1 MIMKRTTA
9 GILFIMTLLFV
20 IGCTTRQTTTT
31 ELQGTP
37 ITGDVTMRSAQVWMQ
52 LTQDSEEVTVS
63 VLDSTGSPF
72 KTYNTLKV
80 GVSKNALCK
89 INGLE
94 PGGHYTYFVQ
104 EQERV
109 ISDTLDLETQP
120 LWQYRTDPPTTR
132 IALGSCTY
140 INETTYDRPGKPYG
154 GGYEIF
160 NTIAAEEFDAML
172 WLGDNTYLRE
182 ADFGSFEGYVHRYN
196 HTRSNSQMQNLLREG
211 VHYAIWDDH
220 DFGPNDCDGSFIHK
234 DWALKAFD
242 AFWPNPPGSIT
253 HAPELNATA
262 FQLGDADVFLLDNRS
277 HRVNHKQGND
287 QRQMLGS
294 IQMKWLLN
302 NLKNSKA
309 PFKLIA
315 VGGQMLSNAAIYEN
329 FAQFPEERDWLL
341 SELDRLKIRG
351 VVFLTGDRHNSE
363 LTSFQLP
370 NGNWVYDLTVSPL
383 TASSYDHSDEPNS
396 LRVPSTMVGQ
406 RNYGFIEI
414 TGPRKERKL
423 RMKVKDADGITLWT
437 RRINASAGY
446 ILEP

>member
-1 MIMKRTTA
+1 
-9 GILFIMTLLFV
+9 
-20 IGCTTRQTTTT
+20 
-31 ELQGTP
+31 
-37 ITGDVTMRSAQVWMQ
+37 
-52 LTQDSEEVTVS
+52 
-63 VLDSTGSPF
+63 
-72 KTYNTLKV
+72 
-80 GVSKNALCK
+80 
-89 INGLE
+89 
-94 PGGHYTYFVQ
+94 
-104 EQERV
+104 
-109 ISDTLDLETQP
+109 
-120 LWQYRTDPPTTR
+120 
-132 IALGSCTY
+132 
-140 INETTYDRPGKPYG
+140 
-154 GGYEIF
+154 
-160 NTIAAEEFDAML
+160 
-172 WLGDNTYLRE
+172 
-182 ADFGSFEGYVHRYN
+182 
-196 HTRSNSQMQNLLREG
+196 MQNLLREG

-396 LRVPSTMVGQ
+396 LRVPGTMVGQ